1 MSTRR
6 PMRDLTMIVAAI
18 AMGSIVLVLSL
29 RYGGPNSASDERVG
43 GLAVGKSVPVIA
55 ATGWLHGEAPTQES
69 LEGKVTVI
77 HTWAS
82 W

>member
-1 MSTRR
+1 MPARR
-6 PMRDLTMIVAAI
+6 PMRDLAMIIASI
-18 AMGSIVLVLSL
+18 AMGSILLVLSL
-29 RYGGPNSASDERVG
+29 RYAGPNNASDELVG

-69 LEGKVTVI
+69 LTGKVTVI
-77 HTWAS
+77 NTWAS